1 MNAIHARSQL
11 RYSPTQKMMLSRDW
25 GPVKKVGCQG
35 RAFSLVDKLWP
46 ETYDSHSKLWL
57 NHWQGFF
64 LSRVFVVRVE
74 ETMAALVVV
83 GSQWGD
89 EGKGKI
95 VDLLARDADVIV
107 RYQGGSNA
115 GHTVITDKGTFI
127 FHLIPSGILYRGKVC
142 ALGNG
147 VAIDPGG
154 LIEEL
159 DRLKV
164 NGIPVGKRFVI
175 SNRAHVIM
183 PYHKAIDKAA
193 EQAKGAR
200 RIGTTGR
207 GIGPA
212 YVDKMARVGI
222 RMGDL
227 LNPDVLKQKVRENLV
242 EINAFLE
249 RIYNTD
255 GFTVEKIFKD
265 YQAYGE
271 RLRPHIT
278 DVPLILERAFQR
290 GEAVLFEGA
299 QGTHLDVDFGT
310 YPYVTSSS
318 SCSGGACTG
327 SGVGPT
333 TITGVLGVTKA
344 YTTRVGGGPFP
355 TELTNEIGQMLM
367 TRGNEYGSTTGRARR
382 CGWLDMV
389 LLRYAVRING
399 LTSLAITKLD
409 VLDGC
414 KELKICTGYRYQG
427 KLHKEMPADL
437 QVLAGCE
444 PVYERWSGWTTD
456 TTGLKSYRALPSAAK
471 RYLARVEEL
480 TGCRIDMISTGSKRE
495 DTIVVRNPLIRSRKR

>member
-1 MNAIHARSQL
+1 
-11 RYSPTQKMMLSRDW
+11 
-25 GPVKKVGCQG
+25 
-35 RAFSLVDKLWP
+35 
-46 ETYDSHSKLWL
+46 
-57 NHWQGFF
+57 
-64 LSRVFVVRVE
+64 
-74 ETMAALVVV
+74 MAALIVV

-95 VDLLARDADVIV
+95 VDLLAKDADVIV

-115 GHTVITDKGTFI
+115 GHTVITDRGTFI
-127 FHLIPSGILYRGKVC
+127 FHLIPSGILYRGKLCV
-142 ALGNG
+142 LGNG
-147 VAIDPGG
+147 VVIDPAG

-164 NGIPVGKRFVI
+164 KGIPVGKRFMI

-193 EQAKGAR
+193 EHAKGAR

-227 LNPDVLKQKVRENLV
+227 LNPDVLQQKIQENLV

-249 RIYNTD
+249 RIYNVD

-265 YQAYGE
+265 YRAYGE
-271 RLRPHIT
+271 RLRPHIA
-278 DVPLILERAFQR
+278 DVPLVLERAFER
-290 GEAVLFEGA
+290 GQHILFEGA
-299 QGTHLDVDFGT
+299 QGTHLDIDFGT

-333 TITGVLGVTKA
+333 TINGVLGVTKA

-355 TELTNEIGQMLM
+355 TELNNEIGQTLM
-367 TRGNEYGSTTGRARR
+367 KRGNEYGSTTGRARR
-382 CGWLDMV
+382 CGWLDML

-399 LTSLAITKLD
+399 VTSLAITKLD

-414 KELKICTGYRYQG
+414 KQIHICTGYRYEG
-427 KLHKEMPADL
+427 KLYKEMPADL
-437 QVLAGCE
+437 HVLAGCE
-444 PVYERWSGWTTD
+444 PVYEQWNGWTSD
-456 TTGLKSYRALPSAAK
+456 TTGLKTYRALPSAAK
-471 RYLARVEEL
+471 RYLARIEDL

-495 DTIVVRNPLIRSRKR
+495 DTIMVRNPLIRPRKR